1 MATENPFTLARASD
15 FTDKQINS
23 LWTELGTPEII
34 NTIIE
39 PKSRVSKFILGGK
52 GTGKT
57 HLLRYYSY
65 PVIRLRSPNE
75 SGISILKRQKFLAV
89 FLRAT
94 GVDATRF
101 EASSGISINWQQLF
115 GVYLELRLAEGIL
128 EALCDIKL
136 TSTASEFNDD
146 LFLNEI
152 KSTLFGTGLDEC
164 RTIHEFRNW
173 VILQRRNIDEAV
185 NNAAFSGNLELR
197 APFSIGSLCL
207 PISKAMHKWHPQ
219 LAEIPLLYLIDEI
232 ENFSLHQ
239 QQVVNSLIRY
249 GESLATFRVTGRRY
263 AIKTLK
269 TLADGEENREGAEFK
284 TTFLDDILL
293 SEDIKF
299 QDFAKRFVIKRLQ
312 SANIALKPNSSTT
325 TGQVF
330 NPALCFEDIPNSN
343 FYAEVIEKLKSPSPE
358 RSFVHSFVSALYNA
372 TSDKPGAQQSAEQIA
387 ELLIQDFP
395 LIIQKLNVLLFMKK
409 CKKGAQPLALAESIQ
424 ADARSYINPETRS
437 KNYYSNAYGH
447 YASDLFAQI
456 CKEAPSGRGVLYA
469 GFENFVK
476 MASGNP
482 RNLLII
488 LGKAY
493 DIATFRGVDFVSGQK
508 LSLEL
513 QTEAASDA
521 ARFMYESDTNFGQ
534 DSDIALAAIS
544 RLASILRTARFSINI
559 PEVSP
564 LAFSFSDDDLTA
576 RAKKV
581 LQNALNYSLVFEMT
595 DGRPDRNSQK
605 LNRKIQLNPLL
616 SPKWS
621 LPISRRGDISLNKEL
636 LSAVFDAQGSEDFDI
651 LLKRLEQKWNT
662 ISKAAVDDTPQ
673 GALF

>member
-1 MATENPFTLARASD
+1 MNTENPFTLARASD
-15 FTDKQINS
+15 FTDMQINS
-23 LWTELGTPEII
+23 LWTDLGTQDII
-34 NTIIE
+34 DTIIE

-75 SGISILKRQKFLAV
+75 SGISILKKQRFLAV

-101 EASSGISINWQQLF
+101 VASAGISINWQQLF
-115 GVYLELRLAEGIL
+115 GVYLELRLAEGVL

-136 TSTASEFNDD
+136 TSIESEFNDE

-152 KSTLFGTGLDEC
+152 KLILFENGLDDC
-164 RTIHEFRNW
+164 QSIHDFRNW

-185 NNAAFSGNLELR
+185 NNAAFSGNLELK

-207 PISKAMHKWHPQ
+207 PISKAMHKWHPE
-219 LAEIPLLYLIDEI
+219 LANIPLLYLIDEI
-232 ENFSLHQ
+232 ENFSANQ

-269 TLADGEENREGAEFK
+269 TLGDGEENREGAEFK

-293 SEDIKF
+293 KGDIKF
-299 QDFAKRFVIKRLQ
+299 QDFAKRFVIKRLE
-312 SANIALKPNSSTT
+312 SANISLKSSMSS
-325 TGQVF
+325 GSQEIF
-330 NPALCFEDIPNSN
+330 DPASCFEDIPTSN
-343 FYAEVIEKLKSPSPE
+343 FYAEVIEKLNSPPAE
-358 RSFVHSFVSALYNA
+358 RSFLHSFVSALNNA
-372 TSDKPGAQQSAEQIA
+372 TNHKLEAQGNTEKIT
-387 ELLIQDFP
+387 ELLTRDFP

-409 CKKGAQPLALAESIQ
+409 LKKGTQPLVLAERIHADALA
-424 ADARSYINPETRS
+424 YIIPETRTED
-437 KNYYSNAYGH
+437 YYANAYGH
-447 YASDLFAQI
+447 YSSDLFAQI
-456 CKEAPSGRGVLYA
+456 CKEAPYSTGVLYA
-469 GFENFVK
+469 GFDNFVK

-488 LGKAY
+488 LGKVY

-508 LSLEL
+508 LSLAL
-513 QTEAASDA
+513 QTEAAFDA
-521 ARFMYESDTNFGQ
+521 ARFMYESDTSFGQ

-564 LAFSFSDDDLTA
+564 LAFSFSADDLTHT
-576 RAKKV
+576 AKKV
-581 LQNALNYSLVFEMT
+581 LQDALNYSLVFEMT

-605 LNRKIQLNPLL
+605 INRKIQLNPLL

-636 LSAVFDAQGSEDFDI
+636 LSAVFDAQGSDDFDM
-651 LLKRLEQKWNT
+651 LLKRLERKWNT
-662 ISKAAVDDTPQ
+662 ISKESIDAPRQ